1 MTTEAEIDL
10 IDRGALG
17 ERPALLLVN
26 LTRGYTDSQSPLGV
40 DADAVVDANVTLTEA
55 FLQLGLPVFAC
66 NSVIT
71 DDQAGAVLRNR
82 RRARN
87 IMTLNSHWAR
97 LDERIQSCFQGDV
110 ITTAH
115 ESVFFDTDLAD
126 RLRACEVDSLVIAGL
141 TTSGSVRASIV
152 DALQHGF
159 PVVLAKDCVADRDRE
174 TNLANLYDI
183 QNQYADVMPMVELL
197 LILPG

>member
-87 IMTLNSHWAR
+87 IMTLNSHWAK

-126 RLRACEVDSLVIAGL
+126 ILRACEVDSLVIAGL

>member
-197 LILPG
+197 LILTG

>member
-115 ESVFFDTDLAD
+115 ESVFFDTDLDD